1 MAGVFEG
8 FLGPFQPK
16 SFCDARALTENQD
29 AKESGKKKKKGEEVI
44 GSKTIRNK
52 SSNRKVG

>member
-1 MAGVFEG
+1 MPMAGVFEG

-29 AKESGKKKKKGEEVI
+29 AKESGKKKKGEVI

>member
-29 AKESGKKKKKGEEVI
+29 ARVRKKKKGEEVI

>member
-29 AKESGKKKKKGEEVI
+29 AKESGKKKKGEVI